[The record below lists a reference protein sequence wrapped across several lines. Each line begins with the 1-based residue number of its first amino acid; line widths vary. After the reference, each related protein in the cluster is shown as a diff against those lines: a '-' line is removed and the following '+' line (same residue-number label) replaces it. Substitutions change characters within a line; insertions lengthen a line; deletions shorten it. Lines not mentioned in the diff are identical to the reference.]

1 MREIKYKISSKRDI
15 DWAVLTLQE
24 ICLTGIGDISKYIVR
39 EWTGLTDK
47 NGKEIYEGDILKVT
61 GTKRTFEGFG
71 NDTGREYWSDPYPV
85 ERTYEVKDI
94 RWFDAWNLVDEG
106 EDAELQ
112 IIGNIHENPELLE
125 EKA

>member
-47 NGKEIYEGDILKVT
+47 NGKEIWELCELDGRYIVIYKAPKFCLYDILK
-61 GTKRTFEGFG
+61 GDIIEF
-71 NDTGREYWSDPYPV
+71 NDKDKHEITTEYKQLPQ
-85 ERTYEVKDI
+85 
-94 RWFDAWNLVDEG
+94 
-106 EDAELQ
+106 DAEGS
-112 IIGNIHENPELLE
+112 ID
-125 EKA
+125 